1 MSMFKAIGIELKKD
15 ISNASS
21 CVDISRIKIQTNN
34 KSGTWILPKALVYGL
49 VKEGVRIVVCNPN
62 VVHQPI
68 LICAE
73 SSLGEL
79 YVRSESDD
87 IQSDNLLMLPRIK

>member
-1 MSMFKAIGIELKKD
+1 MFKAIAIELKKD
-15 ISNASS
+15 ISNPSS

-34 KSGTWILPKALVYGL
+34 KAGIWLLPKALVYGL

-62 VVHQPI
+62 VACRPD

-73 SSLGEL
+73 SSSGEL
-79 YVRSESDD
+79 YVRSEPND
-87 IQSDNLLMLPRIK
+87 IKSDNLLMLPRIQ